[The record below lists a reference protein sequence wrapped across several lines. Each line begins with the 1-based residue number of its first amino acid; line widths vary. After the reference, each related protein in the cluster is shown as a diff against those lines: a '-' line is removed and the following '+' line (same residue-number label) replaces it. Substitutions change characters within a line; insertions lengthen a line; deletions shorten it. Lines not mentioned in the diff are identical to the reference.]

1 MDPGDELVD
10 IVDEEDR
17 VTGVVTRR
25 EMRARRLRHRCT
37 YVLVRDGRGR
47 LYVHRRTQTKDV
59 FPGMYD
65 ATVGGVVLHG
75 ESYDEGARRELEEE
89 LGVPAEPRF
98 LWKLRYDGEDGPAW
112 GAVYEATWKG
122 PVRPQE
128 SEIAWGAFLPLEEV
142 RRMAGELPFCPDGL
156 VVLERWLGER
166 ARAEGPGEAR
176 TEGPG
181 EGRARPSPAPS

>member
-1 MDPGDELVD
+1 VDPGDELVD

-17 VTGVVTRR
+17 ETGVVTRR

-47 LYVHRRTQTKDV
+47 LYVHRRTEGKDV

-89 LGVPAEPRF
+89 LGIRGADLRF

-112 GAVYEATWKG
+112 GAVYEATWEG

-142 RRMAGELPFCPDGL
+142 RRMARELPFCPDGL
-156 VVLERWLGER
+156 LVLERWLGER
-166 ARAEGPGEAR
+166 APTAGQGAGRGRTWPPPGP
-176 TEGPG
+176 
-181 EGRARPSPAPS
+181 S